1 MNKDFDFDHIG
12 KRMPY
17 TTPDG
22 FFDQLEDDIWKEVK
36 ENFQKEADDSP
47 REEDGNAVVV
57 PMKSQSEHKPT
68 KLRLLMQRAIA
79 VAASIAIV
87 LVIGMKFS
95 KTDTPTINDVDQA
108 FSQLTTDDQA
118 YLLNVYQEDV
128 FLNE

>member
-1 MNKDFDFDHIG
+1 MNKEFDFDHIG
-12 KRMPY
+12 KRTPY

-36 ENFQKEADDSP
+36 GDFQKK
-47 REEDGNAVVV
+47 EDNKIVVV
-57 PMKSQSEHKPT
+57 SMKPQAGRKSA
-68 KLRLLMQRAIA
+68 KLRLLMRSAIA
-79 VAASIAIV
+79 VAASIALV
-87 LVIGMKFS
+87 LVIGMNFS
-95 KTDTPTINDVDQA
+95 KTNAATINDVDQA